1 MLLLSYYGHWKDP
14 NYLVPT
20 TFDYVI
26 LYLERKAIFL
36 AVAICVVVYMYVL
49 YTNGAM
55 TSYSRTRLHAP
66 LMTTTNAN
74 TLGPRTDRSTNHMS

>member
-36 AVAICVVVYMYVL
+36 AVAICVVVY
-49 YTNGAM
+49 NGAM